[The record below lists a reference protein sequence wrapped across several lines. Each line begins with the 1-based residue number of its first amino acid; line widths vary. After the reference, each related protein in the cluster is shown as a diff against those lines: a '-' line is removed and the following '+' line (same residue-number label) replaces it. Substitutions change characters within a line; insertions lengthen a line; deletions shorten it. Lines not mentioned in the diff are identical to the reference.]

1 MNKLL
6 IIAKRDYIESVK
18 TKAFL
23 FGLIVTPILFG
34 SGFIG
39 IMVMEK
45 KPDIAERRIAL
56 VDRTGEAAATVIEAV
71 REKNE
76 LDLNDKDTGTQT
88 MPRYKFEI
96 VAPDTANPDA
106 QRLALSRRV
115 SSKDL
120 YAFAEIGSKALHPD
134 AEGEKNPENG
144 ISWYSNETGVNGGRS
159 WINSPLNDGIRRVR
173 MKQSGVD
180 PARFSDLLGS
190 VDIRTMNLV
199 SRDEKT
205 GRIQPAQKRNQAA
218 MVVPLVMVMMLF
230 MIVMITS
237 APMLNAIAE
246 DKLQRVHEM
255 LLASV
260 TPFDL
265 IGGKVL
271 AAVGRSLTSSIVYI
285 AGALVALN
293 ALAMFGIAPLE
304 MIPWFLIY
312 LIAEITM
319 LSAIAAALGSACGS
333 PQDAQSLGMLLFVP
347 VIIPMMMLAPLM
359 EAPNG
364 GLAVAMSFFPPFTPM
379 MMMLRQAMPGGIP
392 AWQPW
397 VGLVGMVVGVTVIS
411 WAASRI
417 FRVGILLQG
426 KPPNAAELLKWAV
439 RG

>member
-23 FGLIVTPILFG
+23 FGLIVAPILFG

-39 IMVMEK
+39 IALLK
-45 KPDIAERRIAL
+45 NKPDIAERRIAL

-71 REKNE
+71 RERNE
-76 LDLNDKDTGTQT
+76 RDLIDKDTGKQG
-88 MPRYKFEI
+88 MPRYSFET

-115 SSKDL
+115 RSNEL

-134 AEGEKNPENG
+134 SAGDKNPENG
-144 ISWYSNETGVNGGRS
+144 ISWYSNDSGVGGGR

-173 MKQSGVD
+173 LRQSGVD

-190 VDIRTMNLV
+190 VDIRPMSLV
-199 SRDEKT
+199 SQDERT
-205 GRIQPAQKRNQAA
+205 GRIHPAEKRDQAA
-218 MVVPLVMVMMLF
+218 TVVPLVLVMMLF

-255 LLASV
+255 LLASA

-271 AAVGRSLTSSIVYI
+271 AALGRSLTSSILYI
-285 AGALVALN
+285 SGALVTLN
-293 ALAMFGIAPLE
+293 ALAMFGIAPMEL
-304 MIPWFLIY
+304 IPWFLVY

-347 VIIPMMMLAPLM
+347 VIIPMMMMAPVM
-359 EAPNG
+359 ERPNG

-379 MMMLRQAMPGGIP
+379 IMMLRQAMPGGVP
-392 AWQPW
+392 AWEPW
-397 VGLVGMVVGVTVIS
+397 VGLVGTIVGVTAIS

-426 KPPNAAELLKWAV
+426 KPPSMGELLKWAV